1 MVCHAHALCVW
12 VRVRRVGVV
21 LCGTFLV
28 ATTQSF
34 PSIFCIAVG
43 CRMMFVRVDSF
54 VELLSC
60 SNRSESILQ
69 SKTCPSTSGSLV
81 PSPALHSNLSFASVR
96 KMRDACM
103 YEYVMRFCGRA
114 GAHACAWLC
123 WDRCWGRQGGRAR
136 SKLRRF
142 KRITCKRAVRQQ
154 TQNTSHLQN
163 KVRHVFSLQTSPKVW
178 WGTFSNFEI

>member
-1 MVCHAHALCVW
+1 M
-12 VRVRRVGVV
+12 V

-43 CRMMFVRVDSF
+43 CRIMFVRVDSF

-114 GAHACAWLC
+114 GAHACVCVSTEEAC
-123 WDRCWGRQGGRAR
+123 CPSTHSRIQEGDDRA
-136 SKLRRF
+136 
-142 KRITCKRAVRQQ
+142 
-154 TQNTSHLQN
+154 
-163 KVRHVFSLQTSPKVW
+163 QTSFPGVSLAGSHRLRTETVQTESTLVQTDAEAMLLCDHLSQRSALPGK
-178 WGTFSNFEI
+178 